1 MTGQSIVLPRQ
12 GKDASFPML
21 VFLSVIGHLVI
32 LLLAISLPQVFFG
45 GKTEPFGGPSGS
57 GGMNVVTVDL
67 GRKLPG
73 KPSPKKPVE
82 ETPAP
87 PRYISKVNQEPDV
100 PLESKTSLP
109 DPDKKKKE
117 KEPTAKAT
125 LNQKERKTEGTF
137 GTGKDTKANDP
148 KAGASGSG
156 KFGIGTFGAG
166 KGGPG
171 GFGTGTGVAFPFPW
185 YIESILTKIEL
196 NWAKPFISDTTP
208 REYVSVVYFVISRT
222 GQVSKVQVEQ
232 SSGVPALDRS
242 AEAAVLGAAP
252 LPPLPNQ
259 WTEPELAFRVT
270 FTYTK

>member
-1 MTGQSIVLPRQ
+1 MTEQAATLPRQ
-12 GKDASFPML
+12 GKDASFPFL
-21 VFLSVIGHLVI
+21 IFLSILGHLLIV
-32 LLLAISLPQVFFG
+32 LLAISIPQIFTG
-45 GKTEPFGGPSGS
+45 GNPVAFGGPSGS
-57 GGMNVVTVDL
+57 GGLDVMTVDL
-67 GRKLPG
+67 GRSISAPA
-73 KPSPKKPVE
+73 SKKKAPE
-82 ETPAP
+82 EEPAP
-87 PRYISKVNQEPDV
+87 SRYISKVNKEPDV

-117 KEPTAKAT
+117 KEPEAKAT

-137 GTGKDTKANDP
+137 GTGKNTKEEQKP
-148 KAGASGSG
+148 GSTGSG

-166 KGGPG
+166 QGGPG
-171 GFGTGTGVAFPFPW
+171 GFGTGTGIEFPFPW
-185 YIESILTKIEL
+185 YIESVLTKIEL

-208 REYVSVVYFVISRT
+208 RQYITIVYFVISRV
-222 GQVSKVQVEQ
+222 GKVSNVKVEQ